1 MFFKLIVNKV
11 NKKLMN
17 ILREEMIK
25 YAGIIKED
33 IGTDRILTCF
43 RKFYKGNSNALNDAT
58 FGNVC

>member
-1 MFFKLIVNKV
+1 
-11 NKKLMN
+11 MN